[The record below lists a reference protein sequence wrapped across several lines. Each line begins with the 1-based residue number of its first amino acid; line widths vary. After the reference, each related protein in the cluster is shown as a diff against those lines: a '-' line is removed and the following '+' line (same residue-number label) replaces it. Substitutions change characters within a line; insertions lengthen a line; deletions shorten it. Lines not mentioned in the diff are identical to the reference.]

1 MPVDIVRDSAVDI
14 LLRVLNEGRH
24 IDVMIDRRLK
34 RGKYSPQGAR
44 FLTNLVYGVVRNK
57 LLCDHVLSGLCE
69 QPLDQLPDP
78 VLMILRMGVFQQ
90 FFCDN
95 VTRPAMVHTAVDLAK
110 RRSHA
115 GLARVVNAVLR
126 RVPVALENV
135 VLPDRSKDITEYLR
149 LRYSMPRWMVRLWIQ
164 LYGEAGAEHFCAAC
178 AEPAPMTLRV
188 NTRLTDRAALAAT
201 LEKAGISV
209 SVPWDGLE
217 ALQVNGGG
225 NPLKTRWFKEGH
237 FVVQDLASMLPAR
250 LAIPEP
256 GERIL
261 DMCAAPG
268 GKATHMAALSGGQAC
283 VIAQER
289 FFGRIAKIRENCAR
303 LALDGVHP
311 VCGDA
316 LQPPFQNGTFDKILV
331 DAPCS
336 GLGTLR
342 RHPEIKW
349 RAGAGSAAQLAV
361 VQCAMLRKALQLC
374 KNGGLIIYSV
384 CTLTPEE
391 TVGVVSDIT
400 GDGAC
405 DPEDGPELFDTWK
418 TAKGQYQTNPSNA
431 AWDGFF
437 LTRFRKRS

>member
-1 MPVDIVRDSAVDI
+1 MPVDPVRDSAVDL
-14 LLRVLNEGRH
+14 LLRILNENRH
-24 IDVMIDRRLK
+24 ADVLIDRKLK
-34 RGKYSPQGAR
+34 RGNFSPQGAR
-44 FLTNLVYGVVRNK
+44 FLTNLVYGVVRHK
-57 LLCDHVLSGLCE
+57 LLCDHVLRGLCE

-90 FFCDN
+90 LFCNN

-110 RRSHA
+110 RRSHV

-126 RVPVALENV
+126 RVPDSLEDIALPNRDKEFA
-135 VLPDRSKDITEYLR
+135 EYLR
-149 LRYSMPRWMVRLWIQ
+149 VRYSMPRWMVRLWIQ
-164 LYGEAGAEHFCAAC
+164 LYGEAGAERFCAAS

-188 NTRLTDRAALAAT
+188 NTRLTDSTALAAN
-201 LEKAGISV
+201 LEKAGITV
-209 SVPWDGLE
+209 SIPCEGLE
-217 ALQVNGGG
+217 ALQVENGG

-237 FVVQDLASMLPAR
+237 FMVQDLASMLAGR
-250 LAIPEP
+250 LIEPEP
-256 GERIL
+256 GDLVL
-261 DMCAAPG
+261 DACAAPG
-268 GKATHMAALSGGQAC
+268 GKATHIAALSGDQAC
-283 VIAQER
+283 IIAQER
-289 FFGRIAKIRENCAR
+289 FFGRIAKIRDNCAR
-303 LALDGVHP
+303 LSLNGVHP

-316 LQPPFQNGTFDKILV
+316 LQPPFQAGVFDKILV

-349 RAGAGSAAQLAV
+349 RTETGTAKQLAT
-361 VQCAMLRKALQLC
+361 VQCAMLRKAVQLC

-391 TVGVVSDIT
+391 TVGVVSEIT

-405 DPEDGPELFDTWK
+405 YPEDGPELFNTWK